1 MDSIAIYFENNI
13 AIDYANYQRFCVE
26 NSLQVLAYSDFL
38 SAAMPSTANRVTI
51 PDLSKRQ
58 QGCGSCGGG
67 KVR

>member
-1 MDSIAIYFENNI
+1 MNSIESYFAANI
-13 AIDYANYQRFCVE
+13 AVDYAHYQRFCVA
-26 NSLQVLAYSDFL
+26 NGLQVEAYTDFL
-38 SAAMPSTANRVTI
+38 SATTPSTANRVTI